1 MRVTN
6 STLTQN
12 FLGNLSNNLGNMSK
26 YQNQLSSGK
35 EVFRPSDNPML
46 ISKIMALRNNVMQ
59 NAQYKLNISDS
70 IGWIETQDTTLN
82 NLTGALQRMRE
93 LVVYGA
99 NGSLSSTDRS
109 AIKDEMA
116 MQIREL
122 NDILNT
128 NFDGRY
134 IFGGQDTMEMPF
146 SVDEDNLL
154 KYESVEGKNIFRE
167 ISQGV
172 LVNLITDGSRIV
184 KLNDSSSTQNHD
196 LGMLLKNIVNATA
209 DSDTNAL
216 SGELLKDIDLHIDN
230 ILGVRSSIGAMYN
243 RLHAAK
249 SRNEGENINLRML
262 LSEREDIDLAEKYME
277 YTVMSTVYQAS
288 LSAGAKILQPSL
300 LDYLR

>member
-1 MRVTN
+1 
-6 STLTQN
+6 
-12 FLGNLSNNLGNMSK
+12 MSK

-196 LGMLLKNIVNATA
+196 LGILLKNIVNATA

>member
-196 LGMLLKNIVNATA
+196 LGILLKNIVNATA

>member
-154 KYESVEGKNIFRE
+154 KYESAEGKNIFRE

-196 LGMLLKNIVNATA
+196 LGILLKNIVNATA